1 MWKDYTVIVIQI
13 YFSITTH
20 KLRWEVLEVDWPKDG
35 AYPTLERPR

>member
-20 KLRWEVLEVDWPKDG
+20 KLIWEVLEVDWAKDG
-35 AYPTLERPR
+35 AYPILERPR